1 MVQLWQVE
9 RPELAFD
16 YQNPKYR
23 VFCNMVHSKPAC
35 FLVLLICLKM
45 AAIYLIS
52 LVNGNYWS
60 LAVILLP
67 MQLIAGLIL
76 FIGLRAEKE
85 RPLFVFLFLT
95 LLFIVIQ
102 LTLIV
107 RYIWAAIDV
116 NTEIGFGQRIR
127 TELLEQH
134 EDGDDYQHRRS
145 VAIMR
150 ALLDTWFLICY
161 LVSFY
166 IVYKCRNYFLHL
178 NGAKVAKQGTV
189 EYHTPPKGSIA

>member
-45 AAIYLIS
+45 AAVYLIS

-60 LAVILLP
+60 LA
-67 MQLIAGLIL
+67 
-76 FIGLRAEKE
+76 
-85 RPLFVFLFLT
+85 
-95 LLFIVIQ
+95 LLFIVVQ

-166 IVYKCRNYFLHL
+166 IVYKCRNYFMHL

-189 EYHTPPKGSIA
+189 EYHTPPNGSVA